1 LDCDTIVSESEGKKM
16 KDLSILIDFV
26 IENAKWIER
35 YEIEDFDGESEINFF
50 MEDGDVETFIAMG

>member
-1 LDCDTIVSESEGKKM
+1 M

-35 YEIEDFDGESEINFF
+35 YEIEEFDGESEINFF